1 MCFREDLENT
11 PLFVLQLLHQT
22 IFSNCGTILTW
33 TRWQCYNINWRNN
46 FQMYFMSKPKRKVT
60 NSRLKKFIKPQCESK
75 KRCQAA
81 RRTGIYLAIIKNVI
95 YSTNYISWL
104 IVQKTPKHSEL
115 VLFDLKNDIEGSVWR
130 QKVLQNQPTPLIIRF
145 PGCFA

>member
-1 MCFREDLENT
+1 MIGFQSEIANWKKNGKTMFFREDLENS
-11 PLFVLQLLHQT
+11 PSSILQLLHQT

-33 TRWQCYNINWRNN
+33 TRWQCYNIRWKSN
-46 FQMYFMSKPKRKVT
+46 FQMYSMSKPKKKVT

-75 KRCQAA
+75 KCCQAA
-81 RRTGIYLAIIKNVI
+81 KRTGIYLTIIKKVI

-115 VLFDLKNDIEGSVWR
+115 VLF
-130 QKVLQNQPTPLIIRF
+130 
-145 PGCFA
+145 

>member
-1 MCFREDLENT
+1 MFGFQSEIANWKKNGKTMFFRENT
-11 PLFVLQLLHQT
+11 PLFILQLLHQT

-33 TRWQCYNINWRNN
+33 TRWQCYNIKWRNN
-46 FQMYFMSKPKRKVT
+46 FQTYFMSKPKKKVT

-81 RRTGIYLAIIKNVI
+81 RRTGVVYLAVIKKVI

-104 IVQKTPKHSEL
+104 IVQKTPKHTEF
-115 VLFDLKNDIEGSVWR
+115 VLFNLKNAI
-130 QKVLQNQPTPLIIRF
+130 
-145 PGCFA
+145 